1 MKKYNIT
8 QASLTV
14 LDMWR
19 SYLITKETMLKYY
32 KKEFYNDEGFQQTTK
47 ASCQWNP
54 DTKIWKKSV
63 HEDLDSF
70 HNNIKMGK
78 IQEIKMVTHF
88 SPKLTQE
95 ELKLVE
101 ATDSEYLKSRDRKF
115 TIYYCVHSIDSI
127 PLFPCK

>member
-1 MKKYNIT
+1 MRKSIDRISKIRTIFQLFMKNYKIK

-32 KKEFYNDEGFQQTTK
+32 KKEFYNDEGLQQATK
-47 ASCQWNP
+47 ASSGFCQWNP

-70 HNNIKMGK
+70 HNNIKKGK

-88 SPKLTQE
+88 SPRLTQK

-101 ATDSEYLKSRDRKF
+101 ATDSAYLK
-115 TIYYCVHSIDSI
+115 
-127 PLFPCK
+127 